1 MTVDDITDEYID
13 QNFDSSLTQLK
24 QMLGQYGDDE
34 DDWVQRK
41 SYAFDFVVREVEK
54 KANVDWD
61 DIENQDDYK
70 ASVALNILWQAC
82 ESIGRGIYD
91 VKAKKYR
98 ADYYAE
104 FNKQKPEINSV
115 SYKSNV
121 GYIIPIF

>member
-61 DIENQDDYK
+61 DIEN
-70 ASVALNILWQAC
+70 
-82 ESIGRGIYD
+82 
-91 VKAKKYR
+91 
-98 ADYYAE
+98 
-104 FNKQKPEINSV
+104 
-115 SYKSNV
+115 
-121 GYIIPIF
+121 